1 MNINS
6 MIRFLVLIIAS
17 LFLSHCKDNSEANK
31 YRVGQEWKYK
41 TRTGEE
47 KSTLKILK
55 IEEYPQTGKVIHI
68 SVSGLKM
75 KNPKSSEGFA
85 NELSHIP
92 ISEEAL
98 NKSII
103 KLHNE
108 NGKMPDSLEMDGY
121 SYWKKEFDKGEAGI
135 FKVPVS
141 EIVGVMED
149 HIISGNYT
157 E

>member
-1 MNINS
+1 

-157 E
+157 Q